1 MIYVI
6 VGVVSIILIMSRN
19 FMMSKMA
26 IVVKNPS
33 PLSRGQCAQLAARAV
48 IGTFEHTMNE

>member
-1 MIYVI
+1 MIVI
-6 VGVVSIILIMSRN
+6 LVGLVSIILIMSRN

-26 IVVKNPS
+26 IVVKKPS

-48 IGTFEHTMNE
+48 IGTFG

>member
-26 IVVKNPS
+26 IVVQKPS